1 MPQQK
6 IRHKIRQ
13 QKTRLVNIFN
23 GRDPDLMHDL
33 LHRLNRYLPLRHRY
47 VLTRNNTVRLRYVA
61 MPVCAAVAVVTL
73 GVAIISG
80 PSSAALHT
88 GSSAVAYASISPA
101 AGGDGVDGEM
111 GDDQTLVARLSAT
124 QKRMQRSYGADANGA
139 AVADLGA
146 GGMARDDASAVEP
159 ARVLAA
165 RDKVVKIAPGDT
177 LTGALLQA
185 GLSEQNA
192 YGVVQAMKEHVNP
205 RSIRPGQVIKV
216 RFDPNAPV
224 QDDKQS
230 LAQVSMA
237 LDALKTVTVAR
248 QDGADAGFKSD
259 ISEKPVVKKL
269 YTQSADISVS
279 VVGSAAKAGIPPAV
293 VNEAIRIYSWDVD
306 FQRDIRQGDKIEITY
321 EAYETED
328 GQRVKT
334 GDVLYTQL
342 SVSGIDIPL
351 YRYKTSEGRV
361 DYFQPNG
368 RSIRKTLMKT
378 PIDGARISSG
388 FGVRKHPVLGYTK
401 VHKGMD
407 FAAPTGTPIYAAGD
421 GVIERAGRFSSF
433 GNYVRIRHNAQ
444 LKTAYA
450 HLSRFGKGISPGT
463 RVRQGQVIGY
473 VGTTGRST
481 GPHLHYEVLVNGVQ
495 KNPRSL
501 DLPTG
506 ESLNAEELR
515 LFKAHVK
522 DMDRDISDGRALR
535 YARNNASSAQ

>member
-1 MPQQK
+1 MPQLKKRSNK
-6 IRHKIRQ
+6 ILSIIPPVAVQ
-13 QKTRLVNIFN
+13 DV
-23 GRDPDLMHDL
+23 
-33 LHRLNRYLPLRHRY
+33 LHRLNRYLPLRHRH
-47 VLTRNNTVRLRYVA
+47 VLTRHNTVRLRYVA
-61 MPVCAAVAVVTL
+61 APVCAVVVMGLVFTAVGNPAR
-73 GVAIISG
+73 GV
-80 PSSAALHT
+80 SSELAAQ
-88 GSSAVAYASISPA
+88 AYASLEPA
-101 AGGDGVDGEM
+101 AGGDRQDGEE
-111 GDDQTLVARLSAT
+111 GLVTQLAAT
-124 QKRMQRSYGADANGA
+124 QKRLQRYTAASYTMDPGQTVAINRA
-139 AVADLGA
+139 AT
-146 GGMARDDASAVEP
+146 
-159 ARVLAA
+159 LAP
-165 RDKVVKIAPGDT
+165 KEKQVKIAPGDT

-185 GLSEQNA
+185 GLSDKDA
-192 YGVVQAMKEHVNP
+192 YGVVQAMKQHVNP
-205 RSIRPGQVIKV
+205 RSIRPGQVLQV
-216 RFDPNAPV
+216 RFDQGEGDVKP
-224 QDDKQS
+224 

-237 LDALKTVTVAR
+237 MDALKTITVAR
-248 QDGADAGFKSD
+248 APTEEAGFKVD
-259 ISEKPVVKKL
+259 VSEKKVVKKL
-269 YTQSADISVS
+269 YTQAADISVS
-279 VVGSAAKAGIPPAV
+279 VVGAAAKAGIPSAV

-306 FQRDIRQGDKIEITY
+306 LQRDIRQGDKIEITY

-351 YRYKTSEGRV
+351 YRYETTEGRV

-388 FGVRKHPVLGYTK
+388 FGVRRHPVLGYTK
-401 VHKGMD
+401 MHKGMD

-421 GVIERAGRFSSF
+421 GVIEKAGKFSSF

-450 HLSRFGKGISPGT
+450 HMSRFGKGITPGT

-506 ESLNAEELR
+506 ETLDGEEMR

-522 DMDRDISDGRALR
+522 QMDRDISNGRALR
-535 YARNNASSAQ
+535 YARNTASTAQ